1 MARATFSL
9 MCDPAQRAI
18 VWQTNKRTRYV
29 HEVRAG
35 CIAGYTKI
43 AAGSEL
49 AEIRAIKI
57 RFVRP

>member
-1 MARATFSL
+1 M